1 SNIALLK
8 RRILGSSDRRQ
19 LDHMALGSAGQD
31 GEPGRYGQPVMTRY
45 AVSSIA
51 DVPSIREDGVDW
63 RPIQHYFQLTAFGLN
78 VYLAEEAGGD
88 LIGGHDETAGLHEE
102 VYVVLDGRVRFRV
115 EDDEF
120 VVERGGLVVIADPS
134 VRRAARADTPGA
146 AVLAVGN
153 RQAERFQ

>member
-1 SNIALLK
+1 
-8 RRILGSSDRRQ
+8 
-19 LDHMALGSAGQD
+19 MALGSTGQD
-31 GEPGRYGQPVMTRY
+31 GEPGRYGQPVMARY

-78 VYLAEEAGGD
+78 VYLAEQAGGD
-88 LIGGHDETAGLHEE
+88 LIGDHDETAGLHEE

-120 VVERGGLVVIADPS
+120 VIGRGGLVVVPDPS
-134 VRRAARADTPGA
+134 VRRAARAETPGA

-153 RQAERFQ
+153 RQAQRFQSTWNPEHFRGVPTYDERSA